1 MVIDMNAL
9 IVDDDRFVIASLET
23 GINWSELGFT
33 QVYTASNVQEAKRII
48 ERETVDFLMS
58 DIDMPN
64 GSGLD
69 LLSWIRECH
78 NELPVI
84 ILTNYA
90 DFSYAQKALELK
102 SFHYFLKPIEY
113 DKLATVI
120 REATGQLAR
129 RQMQEK
135 KNCESFWRSYLQGR
149 ISNSLD
155 KLPQVLS
162 QFQVPYSVESCFLP
176 IVFDVSQYHL
186 TSENDLVCHFA
197 NRDAL
202 ISYMKTTFNAIFI
215 DVLSNNDVFVE
226 YDATFSRYMAII
238 QVEDG
243 VTSPTLRIRCES
255 FMKLVRTQTDSEVC
269 CFVGLPTNLSAFHVN
284 FAALCSMMANQID
297 GKREIVELTEY
308 HQPSNE
314 FPEFPAEILKHHL
327 DNEQFIAFQN
337 CCFDYLQRL
346 SINHCLHEKS
356 ITSFQLNV
364 DQMLYS
370 FLNSKGVLADI
381 LYNNETHRVL
391 ASIAK
396 KSHAS
401 MKLYIAYV
409 TNNIDTYFQQMAS
422 EKSIAKS
429 IKEYVDQHYTEE
441 ISRADLSDLFFI
453 DAAYAVKLFKKEFGV
468 SFKNYV
474 IDKRIEVAKN
484 LLITTDLPIN
494 TISDSVGYSNYS
506 YFTRIFKKI
515 TGSTPVNFR
524 NQPPIEKTG
533 SNPEA

>member
-1 MVIDMNAL
+1 MNAL
-9 IVDDDRFVIASLET
+9 IVDDDRFVIASLKT
-23 GINWSELGFT
+23 GINWSELGFH
-33 QVYTASNVQEAKRII
+33 QVYTAFNIQEAKHII
-48 ERETVDFLMS
+48 ESEHVDFLMS

-90 DFSYAQKALELK
+90 DFNYAQKALELK

-113 DKLATVI
+113 DNLSAII
-120 REATGQLAR
+120 REATGQLAK

-135 KNCESFWRSYLQGR
+135 KNCEDFWRSYLQGR
-149 ISNSLD
+149 VNLD

-162 QFQVPYSVESCFLP
+162 QFQVPYLTESQFLP
-176 IVFDVSQYHL
+176 IVFDVLQYHL
-186 TSENDLVCHFA
+186 TDQNTLVCHFP

-202 ISYMKTTFNAIFI
+202 VNYMKTTFHAVFM
-215 DVLSNNDVFVE
+215 DVLSNQDIFIE
-226 YDATFSRYMAII
+226 YDAVFSRYIAII
-238 QVEDG
+238 QVNDSTIG
-243 VTSPTLRIRCES
+243 PVLRIRCES
-255 FMKLVRTQTDSEVC
+255 FMELVRTQTDSDIC
-269 CFVGLPTNLSAFHVN
+269 CFIGLPTALSSFHVN
-284 FAALCSMMANQID
+284 FAALCSMMANQISENR
-297 GKREIVELTEY
+297 KIVELTTFR
-308 HQPSNE
+308 QPAND
-314 FPEFPAEILKHHL
+314 FPDLPAELLRHHL
-327 DNEQFIAFQN
+327 DNRQFTAFQN

-346 SINHCLHEKS
+346 SVNHCLHEKS

-364 DQMLYS
+364 DQILYT
-370 FLNSKGVLADI
+370 FLNSKGILADI
-381 LYNNETHRVL
+381 LYNNETHRIL

-396 KSHAS
+396 KSHES
-401 MKLYIAYV
+401 MKLYIAYI
-409 TNNIDTYFQQMAS
+409 TSSIDSYFQKMAS
-422 EKSIAKS
+422 EKSIARS

-441 ISRADLSDLFFI
+441 ISRSDLSELFFV

-474 IDKRIEVAKN
+474 IGKRIEVAKN
-484 LLITTDLPIN
+484 LLTTTDLPIN

-515 TGSTPVNFR
+515 TGSTPMDFR
-524 NQPPIEKTG
+524 NQPPPEQPG
-533 SNPEA
+533 SGPEA